1 MRAVTHETGPDGNV
15 FEDLELPDAANLR
28 IRSLLMIEITRL
40 LEEQGLTQAR
50 AAALMGTTQ
59 PCISDVVNGRL
70 ERFTIDRLVTMLAA
84 AGRSVTVTV
93 ERAA

>member
-1 MRAVTHETGPDGNV
+1 MSTVTHGIDPDGNV

-28 IRSLLMIEITRL
+28 IRSLLMIEIGRL
-40 LEEQGLTQAR
+40 LEEQRLTQSR

-59 PCISDVVNGRL
+59 PCISDVANGRL

>member
-1 MRAVTHETGPDGNV
+1 MSIVTHETDPDADV
-15 FEDLELPDAANLR
+15 FEDLQLPDAANLR
-28 IRSLLMIEITRL
+28 IRSLLMIEIGRL
-40 LEEQGLTQAR
+40 LDEQGLTQAR
-50 AAALMGTTQ
+50 AAELMGTTQ

-84 AGRSVTVTV
+84 AGRSVTLTV